1 MLRNCIGC
9 GQVDDHP
16 RHVIDVGGENVY
28 WHHDCHA
35 LTTGDPVS
43 AAVAEAG
50 LKGDELRAHIEENN
64 PGREA
69 AERRNHQAAVD
80 AGQITA
86 EG

>member
-16 RHVIDVGGENVY
+16 RHIIDVGGVDTY

-43 AAVAEAG
+43 QAVADSG
-50 LKGDELRAHIEENN
+50 LTGDELRAHIEQTN
-64 PGREA
+64 PGGQAA
-69 AERRNHQAAVD
+69 AERNERGA
-80 AGQITA
+80 
-86 EG
+86 